1 LPAKLKQSVNTEKQH
16 IYRLSTLGTSLL
28 QPKRMLMMSFAVIA
42 AMAVVEVVGGI
53 LSDSI
58 SLVSDAVHMFTDV
71 MAIGL
76 SLFAITMATR
86 SHSGSMTFGYHRA
99 EVMAALA
106 NGVALAVISIWVL
119 YEAFSRVMSQHI
131 IDAPLML
138 LTASIGLAGNLTV
151 MFLLKHHAS
160 RSINIHSAFIH
171 VIYNT
176 ISSVA
181 VIITGFI
188 ALTTGITIVDPL
200 VAFLIAGLVAR
211 SAYSIVKSSTHILL
225 EGAPTELDMREI
237 IVTLKQLDGVVDV
250 HDLHVWTISTGMDA
264 LSGHVVVRDQ
274 MLSES
279 SKLLYE
285 INTVLAER
293 YNITH
298 TTIQLE
304 HEHEISFRRTIK

>member
-1 LPAKLKQSVNTEKQH
+1 
-16 IYRLSTLGTSLL
+16 
-28 QPKRMLMMSFAVIA
+28 MLSFAVTA
-42 AMAVVEVVGGI
+42 VVAVVETVGGI

-76 SLFAITMATR
+76 SLFAITMAAR
-86 SHSGSMTFGYHRA
+86 SHSGAMTFGYHRA
-99 EVMAALA
+99 EVMVALA
-106 NGVALAVISIWVL
+106 NGVALTVISLWVL
-119 YEAFSRVMSQHI
+119 YEAFLRVMSPRI
-131 IDAPLML
+131 IDAPLLL
-138 LTASIGLAGNLTV
+138 LTASIGLAGNLVV
-151 MFLLKHHAS
+151 MFLLKHHAGK
-160 RSINIHSAFIH
+160 SINIHSAFIH
-171 VIYNT
+171 VVYDT

-181 VIITGFI
+181 VITTGFI
-188 ALTTGITIVDPL
+188 ALNTGITIVDPL

-211 SAYSIVKSSTHILL
+211 SAYSIVRSSTLILL
-225 EGAPTELDMREI
+225 EGAPSELDIREI
-237 IVTLKQLDGVVDV
+237 LATLKELDGVVDV

-279 SKLLYE
+279 NKLLSE

-298 TTIQLE
+298 TTIQME
-304 HEHEISFRRTIK
+304 HEREISFRRTIK

>member
-1 LPAKLKQSVNTEKQH
+1 
-16 IYRLSTLGTSLL
+16 
-28 QPKRMLMMSFAVIA
+28 MLSFAVIA
-42 AMAVVEVVGGI
+42 AIAVVEAGGGI
-53 LSDSI
+53 LSNSI

-76 SLFAITMATR
+76 SLFAITMAAR
-86 SHSGSMTFGYHRA
+86 SHSGAMTFGYHRA
-99 EVMAALA
+99 EVMVALA
-106 NGVALAVISIWVL
+106 NGLALGVISLWVL
-119 YEAFSRVMSQHI
+119 YEAFLRVMSPRI
-131 IDAPLML
+131 IDAPLLL
-138 LTASIGLAGNLTV
+138 LTASIGLTGNLVV

-160 RSINIHSAFIH
+160 NSINIHSAFIH
-171 VIYNT
+171 VVYNT

-188 ALTTGITIVDPL
+188 ALGTGITIVDPL

-211 SAYSIVKSSTHILL
+211 SAYSIVRNSTRILL
-225 EGAPTELDMREI
+225 EGAPSELDMREI
-237 IVTLKQLDGVVDV
+237 LVTLKRLDGVVDV

-279 SKLLYE
+279 SKLLSE
-285 INTVLAER
+285 INKVLAER

-298 TTIQLE
+298 TTIQME
-304 HEHEISFRRTIK
+304 HEREISFRRTIR

>member
-1 LPAKLKQSVNTEKQH
+1 
-16 IYRLSTLGTSLL
+16 
-28 QPKRMLMMSFAVIA
+28 MLSFAVTA
-42 AMAVVEVVGGI
+42 AIAVVETVGGI

-76 SLFAITMATR
+76 SLFAITMAAR
-86 SHSGSMTFGYHRA
+86 SHSGAMTFGYHRA
-99 EVMAALA
+99 EVMVALA
-106 NGVALAVISIWVL
+106 NGVALTVISLWVL
-119 YEAFSRVMSQHI
+119 YEAFLRVMSPRI
-131 IDAPLML
+131 IDAPLLL
-138 LTASIGLAGNLTV
+138 LTASIGLAGNLVV
-151 MFLLKHHAS
+151 MFLLKHHAGK
-160 RSINIHSAFIH
+160 SINIHSAFIH
-171 VIYNT
+171 VVYDT

-181 VIITGFI
+181 VITTGFI
-188 ALTTGITIVDPL
+188 ALNTGITIVDPL

-211 SAYSIVKSSTHILL
+211 SAYFIVRSSTLILL
-225 EGAPTELDMREI
+225 EGAPSELDIREI
-237 IVTLKQLDGVVDV
+237 LATLKELDGVVDV

-279 SKLLYE
+279 NKLLSE

-298 TTIQLE
+298 TTIQME
-304 HEHEISFRRTIK
+304 HEREISFRRTIK

>member
-1 LPAKLKQSVNTEKQH
+1 L
-16 IYRLSTLGTSLL
+16 
-28 QPKRMLMMSFAVIA
+28 SFAVTA
-42 AMAVVEVVGGI
+42 AVAVVETVGGI

-76 SLFAITMATR
+76 SLFAITMAAR
-86 SHSGSMTFGYHRA
+86 SHSGAMTFGYHRA
-99 EVMAALA
+99 EVMVALA
-106 NGVALAVISIWVL
+106 NGVALTVISLWVL
-119 YEAFSRVMSQHI
+119 YEAFLRVMSPRI
-131 IDAPLML
+131 IDAPLLL
-138 LTASIGLAGNLTV
+138 LTASIGLAGNLVV
-151 MFLLKHHAS
+151 MFLLKHHAGK
-160 RSINIHSAFIH
+160 SINIHSAFIH
-171 VIYNT
+171 VVYNT

-181 VIITGFI
+181 VITTGFI
-188 ALTTGITIVDPL
+188 ALNTGITIVDPL

-211 SAYSIVKSSTHILL
+211 SAYSIVRSSTLILL
-225 EGAPTELDMREI
+225 EGAPSELDIREI
-237 IVTLKQLDGVVDV
+237 LATLKELDGVVDV

-279 SKLLYE
+279 NKLLSE

-298 TTIQLE
+298 TTIQME
-304 HEHEISFRRTIK
+304 HEREISFRRTIK

>member
-1 LPAKLKQSVNTEKQH
+1 MLKL
-16 IYRLSTLGTSLL
+16 
-28 QPKRMLMMSFAVIA
+28 SFAIIA
-42 AMAVVEVVGGI
+42 AVAVVEAVGGI

-76 SLFAITMATR
+76 SLFAITMAAR
-86 SHSGSMTFGYHRA
+86 SHSDTMTFGYHRA
-99 EVMAALA
+99 EVMVALA
-106 NGVALAVISIWVL
+106 NGVALAVISLWVL
-119 YEAFSRVMSQHI
+119 YEAFLRVMSPRI
-131 IDAPLML
+131 IDAPLLL
-138 LTASIGLAGNLTV
+138 LTASIGLAGNLVV
-151 MFLLKHHAS
+151 MFLLKHHAGK
-160 RSINIHSAFIH
+160 SINIHSAFIH
-171 VIYNT
+171 VVYNT

-188 ALTTGITIVDPL
+188 ALNTGITIVDPL

-211 SAYSIVKSSTHILL
+211 SAYSIVRSSTHILL
-225 EGAPTELDMREI
+225 EGAPSELDMREI
-237 IVTLKQLDGVVDV
+237 LKTLKQLDGVIDV

-274 MLSES
+274 MLSLS
-279 SKLLYE
+279 SKLLSE
-285 INTVLAER
+285 INAVLAER

>member
-1 LPAKLKQSVNTEKQH
+1 
-16 IYRLSTLGTSLL
+16 
-28 QPKRMLMMSFAVIA
+28 MLSFAVTA
-42 AMAVVEVVGGI
+42 AIAVVETVGGI

-76 SLFAITMATR
+76 SLFAITMAAR
-86 SHSGSMTFGYHRA
+86 SHSGAMTFGYHRA
-99 EVMAALA
+99 EVMVALA
-106 NGVALAVISIWVL
+106 NGVALTVISLWVL
-119 YEAFSRVMSQHI
+119 YEAFLRVMSPRI
-131 IDAPLML
+131 IDAPLLL
-138 LTASIGLAGNLTV
+138 LTASIGLAGNLVV
-151 MFLLKHHAS
+151 MYLLKHHAGK
-160 RSINIHSAFIH
+160 SINIHSAFIH
-171 VIYNT
+171 VVYNT

-181 VIITGFI
+181 VITTGFI
-188 ALTTGITIVDPL
+188 ALNTGITIVDPL

-211 SAYSIVKSSTHILL
+211 SAYSIVRSSTLILL
-225 EGAPTELDMREI
+225 EGAPSELDIREI
-237 IVTLKQLDGVVDV
+237 LATLKELDGVVDV

-279 SKLLYE
+279 NKLLSE

-298 TTIQLE
+298 TTIQME
-304 HEHEISFRRTIK
+304 HEREISFRRTIK